1 MGLPLQLE
9 QATSK
14 LEEQAETKKQ
24 QKSDLNS
31 TPGMAPNVA
40 PTKKGASSYV
50 SRYAA
55 VRDTIEVPHIDLIGS
70 TSQIHSLNKRTERY
84 FLTRHT
90 FVSRLESE
98 WSEPPRKRSLAS
110 VATPEKVRV
119 RFPWAKTYGSPLFLA
134 SVLDGT

>member
-1 MGLPLQLE
+1 MREGVKSNMGLPLQLE

-50 SRYAA
+50 SHYAA
-55 VRDTIEVPHIDLIGS
+55 VRDTIGLPHIDLIGS
-70 TSQIHSLNKRTERY
+70 TSRIHSQNGRTERY
-84 FLTRHT
+84 FQTRHK
-90 FVSRLESE
+90 FVSQLESE
-98 WSEPPRKRSLAS
+98 RYQPPCKRSLAS

-119 RFPWAKTYGSPLFLA
+119 RFPWAKILR
-134 SVLDGT
+134 

>member
-1 MGLPLQLE
+1 MREGVKSNMGLPLQLE

-55 VRDTIEVPHIDLIGS
+55 VRDTIVGLPYIDLIGS
-70 TSQIHSLNKRTERY
+70 TSQIHLLNGRTGCY
-84 FLTRHT
+84 FLSRHT
-90 FVSRLESE
+90 FSS
-98 WSEPPRKRSLAS
+98 
-110 VATPEKVRV
+110 
-119 RFPWAKTYGSPLFLA
+119 
-134 SVLDGT
+134 